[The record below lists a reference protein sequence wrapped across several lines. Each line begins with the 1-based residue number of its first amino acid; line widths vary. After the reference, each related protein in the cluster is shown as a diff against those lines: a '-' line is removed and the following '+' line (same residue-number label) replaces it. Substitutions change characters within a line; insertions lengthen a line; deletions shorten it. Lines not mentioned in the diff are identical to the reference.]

1 MQFIRDI
8 LHNSMLVAPV
18 TAWFIAQIL
27 KWVYTKVTAGEFVA
41 ERLVGP
47 GGMPSS
53 HAAMTMALLVMV
65 GRVQSVS
72 SPSFAIATVM
82 TCVVMYDAMGVRWH
96 AGQQAKMINRIAER
110 FGRESL
116 EEGETRKPQKL
127 KEVLGHRPF
136 EVLMGALLGLLVGF
150 IIPVSY

>member
-1 MQFIRDI
+1 MQWMQWIRDI

-18 TAWFIAQIL
+18 TAWIVAQLL
-27 KWVYTKVTAGEFVA
+27 KTVYGRIRTGKFAA

-53 HAAMTMALLVMV
+53 HAAMMSALVVMV

-72 SPSFAIATVM
+72 SPAFAISVVVTAI
-82 TCVVMYDAMGVRWH
+82 VMYDAAGVRWH
-96 AGQQAKMINRIAER
+96 AGQQAKVINRMVEKLDK
-110 FGRESL
+110 EH
-116 EEGETRKPQKL
+116 EEKPEKL

-136 EVLMGALLGLLVGF
+136 EVLMGVLLGILIGF
-150 IIPVSY
+150 LIPKSY